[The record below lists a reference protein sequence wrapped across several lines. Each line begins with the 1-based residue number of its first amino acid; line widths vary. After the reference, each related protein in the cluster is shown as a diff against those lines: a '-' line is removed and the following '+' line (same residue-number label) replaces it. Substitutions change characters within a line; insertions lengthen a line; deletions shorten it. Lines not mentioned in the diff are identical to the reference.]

1 MFTLA
6 IYFGTRYTRVLG
18 SSTHKR
24 RVPITMKKGVKMSS
38 PIKPM
43 AHYVVAVKEKK
54 PEKTASGI
62 FLPESAQEKSEA
74 AKVVAVGS
82 EIKEVKNG
90 QNVVYKNYAATTIKI
105 EKEEYLIIKD
115 EDILATVE
123 D

>member
-1 MFTLA
+1 
-6 IYFGTRYTRVLG
+6 
-18 SSTHKR
+18 
-24 RVPITMKKGVKMSS
+24 MSS

-82 EIKEVKNG
+82 AVKGVAGGGLGNRVCV
-90 QNVVYKNYAATTIKI
+90 QPRDWHV
-105 EKEEYLIIKD
+105 
-115 EDILATVE
+115 
-123 D
+123 

>member
-1 MFTLA
+1 M
-6 IYFGTRYTRVLG
+6 I
-18 SSTHKR
+18 
-24 RVPITMKKGVKMSS
+24 P

-54 PEKTASGI
+54 PTKTASGI
-62 FLPESAQEKSEA
+62 LLPESAQEKSEA

-123 D
+123 A